1 MQKEYVSQKIPK
13 VRLVSLIGDST
24 AEQLGILF
32 HIAALHG
39 ASDIHFD
46 IKKNHGYIS
55 IRVAHALVY
64 STYIDTPP
72 LKLLV
77 GRLKLVSGMRTDIAD
92 KAQDGSGS
100 MDIKDKH
107 VYFRAATSPT
117 VYGENIVC
125 RLFASEDS
133 GHIDI
138 SHLGIPFLDEELLK
152 KNLEKES
159 GLILVSGPTG
169 SGKTTTLYACLNHLS
184 DLGKMVISIEDPVE
198 VVLPRIRQIK
208 INKDI
213 GYDFKDALKGVLRQD
228 PDVIM
233 VGEIRD
239 KETAELAI
247 QAALTGH
254 LVLATIHA
262 PSALE
267 IIDRLKVLGISP
279 SMSISIIQLLIA
291 QKAVTIEGAKKIIFE
306 CIPLDNKLRSLFGYA
321 RPDHIADSV
330 REAGVLLLRDHLKAY
345 KDAGHITKE
354 EFARYIRS

>member
-1 MQKEYVSQKIPK
+1 MQNIYVSQKE
-13 VRLVSLIGDST
+13 RLVHLIGDST
-24 AEQLGILF
+24 AEQLSTLF
-32 HIAALHG
+32 YIAALYH

-46 IKKNHGYIS
+46 IKKKYGHIS
-55 IRVAHALVY
+55 LRVAHALVY
-64 STYIDTPP
+64 STYIDIQS

-77 GRLKLVSGMRTDIAD
+77 GRLKLISGMRTDIAD

-100 MDIKDKH
+100 MDIGRSPIS
-107 VYFRAATSPT
+107 FRAATSPT

-125 RLFASEDS
+125 RLFASES
-133 GHIDI
+133 GAHIGI
-138 SHLGIPFLDEELLK
+138 SSLGLSIADEDVLK

-159 GLILVSGPTG
+159 GLVLVSGPTG

-184 DLGKMVISIEDPVE
+184 NQGKMVISIEDPVE
-198 VVLPRIRQIK
+198 VVLPSIRQIK

-239 KETAELAI
+239 KDTAELAI

-279 SMSISIIQLLIA
+279 SMSISIIQLLMA
-291 QKAVTIEGAKKIIFE
+291 QKSVTIYGTKKIIFE

-321 RPDHIADSV
+321 RPDHIAESV
-330 REAGVLLLRDHLKAY
+330 REAGVLLLRDHLMAY
-345 KDAGHITKE
+345 KDTGHISAE
-354 EFARYIRS
+354 EFAKYIRS